1 MSKGVL
7 LFAFNN
13 GITNYYDMA
22 VITAKRVNHFLN
34 LPVSIVTDTDSLPT
48 TPTYKFDKLFIV
60 KADDSNQK
68 DRKVWINKGRYQ
80 AYDLSPYDETLL
92 LDTDYLIN
100 SNQLLKIFDIYDDF
114 MCPNRTYFLI
124 DERGYQQEKV
134 SVSSFN
140 TLWATVIAFKK
151 TNKAR
156 QIFECMKM
164 IQHNYMH
171 YVNLYN
177 MYSAQFRNDH
187 ALAISNRIVYGQ
199 LEEYSMYIPW
209 ALTHIKNEL
218 IVEKL
223 TESIYNTSYKVYKQ
237 TEIQGKTKIEY
248 CMVND
253 MDFHVMN
260 KNTYMEIA

>member
-22 VITAKRVNHFLN
+22 VATAKRVNHFLN
-34 LPVSIVTDTDSLPT
+34 LPVSIVTDVNSLPT
-48 TPTYKFDKLFIV
+48 NPTYEFDKLFVV
-60 KADDSNQK
+60 KADDSNKK
-68 DRKVWINKGRYQ
+68 DKKTWINKGRYQ

-114 MCPNRTYFLI
+114 MCPNRTYFLM
-124 DERGYQQEKV
+124 DEQGYQQEKI
-134 SVSSFN
+134 SPTGFN

-151 TNKAR
+151 TNKAK
-156 QIFECMKM
+156 QIFECMRM
-164 IQHNYMH
+164 VQENYMH

-177 MYSAQFRNDH
+177 MYSIQYRNDH
-187 ALAISNRIVYGQ
+187 ALAISSRIINGHI
-199 LEEYSMYIPW
+199 EDITMYMPW
-209 ALTHIKNEL
+209 ALNHIKNEL

-223 TESIYNTSYKVYKQ
+223 TDSVYNTSYKVYKQ
-237 TEIQGKTKIEY
+237 TERNGKTKIDY
-248 CMVND
+248 CIVND
-253 MDFHVMN
+253 MDFHLMN
-260 KNTYMEIA
+260 KDTYMEIV